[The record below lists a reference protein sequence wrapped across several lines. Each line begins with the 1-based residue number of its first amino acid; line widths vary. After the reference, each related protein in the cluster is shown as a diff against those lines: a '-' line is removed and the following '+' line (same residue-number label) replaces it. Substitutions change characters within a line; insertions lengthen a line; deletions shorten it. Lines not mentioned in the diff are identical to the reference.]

1 MSNHEERIQQIIS
14 QFDIAGRLKSL
25 APLKRGHINETFVS
39 RWVQADGSI
48 DQFIHQWINGHVFR
62 DVPSLM
68 ANVAKVTQHI
78 AQKLPLGSS
87 ERTLEVVG
95 TRNGSNYIKD
105 TDGEYWRT
113 YRFVGGTESFAV
125 CQGLRQAQESARIM
139 GRFHNYLADLPADH
153 LVDTIPFFHHTPR
166 RYQAFERALV
176 EDVMGRKSQVQKEVD
191 FALERQAIAG
201 QIVAGVENRQLPLR
215 VTHNDMKLNNILFC
229 QTSGN
234 AVCLVDLDTVMGGS
248 PLYDFGDLVRNVSIP
263 TDEDEADLSRVMV
276 DLQSF
281 DALVSG
287 YAESVADSLCAEEL
301 ELLPIAPRIMA
312 LTLGVR
318 FLNDYIDGDHYFKIH
333 KPEHNLIRARA
344 QFQVVRSMEQEEAAM
359 RSIVEKHF
367 SSLAYR

>member
-1 MSNHEERIQQIIS
+1 MSNHEAQLQQIIT
-14 QFDIAGRLKSL
+14 QFDIAGQLKSL
-25 APLKRGHINETFVS
+25 SPLKSGHINETFVS
-39 RWVQADGSI
+39 RWTQPNGSS

-62 DVPSLM
+62 NIPALM

-78 AQKLPLGSS
+78 AQKLEVGSA
-87 ERTLEVVG
+87 ERTLDLVR
-95 TRNGSNYIKD
+95 TRLGAHFIQDS
-105 TDGEYWRT
+105 DGEYWRT
-113 YRFVGGTESFAV
+113 YRFVDGTESFAV
-125 CQGLRQAQESARIM
+125 CQGLRQAKESARIM

-166 RYQAFERALV
+166 RYQAFERSLAS
-176 EDVMGRKSQVQKEVD
+176 DVMGRKSLVQKEID
-191 FALERQAIAG
+191 FALERKALAG
-201 QIVAGVENRQLPLR
+201 LIVEGVESRQLPLR
-215 VTHNDMKLNNILFC
+215 VTHNDMKLNNILFS
-229 QTSGN
+229 QVSGD

-263 TDEDEADLSRVMV
+263 TDEDEVNVSRILV

-287 YAESVADSLCAEEL
+287 YAESVGSSLCAEEL

-344 QFQVVRSMEQEEAAM
+344 QFQVVKSMEQEEAAM
-359 RSIVEKHF
+359 RSIVEKYF
-367 SSLAYR
+367 SS

>member
-1 MSNHEERIQQIIS
+1 MSNHEERIQQIIT
-14 QFDIAGRLKSL
+14 QFDIPGRLMSL

-39 RWVQADGSI
+39 RWTQSDGSS

-62 DVPSLM
+62 NIPALM

-78 AQKLPLGSS
+78 AQKLPVGGA

-95 TRNGSNYIKD
+95 THVGTHYIQD
-105 TDGEYWRT
+105 SDGEYWRT
-113 YRFVGGTESFAV
+113 YRFVSGSESFAV
-125 CQGLRQAQESARIM
+125 CQGLRQARESARIM

-166 RYQAFERALV
+166 RYQAFERSLV
-176 EDVMGRKSQVQKEVD
+176 DDVMRRKSRIGKEID

-201 QIVAGVENRQLPLR
+201 QIVDGIERQRLPLK
-215 VTHNDMKLNNILFC
+215 VIHNDMKLNNILFD
-229 QTSGN
+229 QRSGD
-234 AVCLVDLDTVMGGS
+234 AICLVDLDTVMGGS

-263 TDEDEADLSRVMV
+263 TDEDEVDLSRILV

-287 YAESVADSLCAEEL
+287 YAESVGKSLCAEEL

-333 KPEHNLIRARA
+333 KPEHNLMRARA
-344 QFQVVRSMEQEEAAM
+344 QFQVVKCMEQEEAAM

-367 SSLAYR
+367 TSISYR